1 MKIESTTFYRKL
13 DNAGRIIIPSKL
25 REKYRI
31 DDNTMLQYHIIK
43 DEQTNKCFL
52 GFEVYEPIESTET
65 LNALIK
71 QYGFDTTEE
80 LKEFLDQVAQK

>member
-13 DNAGRIIIPSKL
+13 DNAGRIIVPSKL

-31 DDNTMLQYHIIK
+31 DDNAMLQYHIIK

-52 GFEVYEPIESTET
+52 GFEVHEPIEANET
-65 LNALIK
+65 LNTLIK